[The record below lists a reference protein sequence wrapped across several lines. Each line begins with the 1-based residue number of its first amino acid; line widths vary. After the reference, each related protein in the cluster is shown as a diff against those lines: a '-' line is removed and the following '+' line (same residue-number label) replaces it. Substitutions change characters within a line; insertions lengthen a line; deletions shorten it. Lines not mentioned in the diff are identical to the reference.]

1 MFPGGEVWLCC
12 SFSSY
17 FSQSQ
22 WEVGEFSMNMQRGK
36 AVGTPLDDD
45 RASRE
50 CPQTRLRPVAFI
62 WGAARCS
69 LTADRCRSGSV
80 GGQEGGK
87 GGSRGLG
94 GESGSSPDPCRVS
107 RENTGRRE
115 ARFGNLLGQMI
126 RRVGGDAV
134 RALHARPCKCH
145 WGEPHRGRSRAA
157 WRVVGAPGRCR
168 PEKGMF
174 DPPRA
179 AWRPLPPLRRSLPG
193 PRGMGTGL
201 FS

>member
-1 MFPGGEVWLCC
+1 
-12 SFSSY
+12 
-17 FSQSQ
+17 
-22 WEVGEFSMNMQRGK
+22 MNMQRGK

-69 LTADRCRSGSV
+69 LTADHCRSGSV

-94 GESGSSPDPCRVS
+94 GESGSSTDPCRVS
-107 RENTGRRE
+107 RESTGRRK

-134 RALHARPCKCH
+134 RALHARPCKCRG
-145 WGEPHRGRSRAA
+145 GEPHRGRSRAA

>member
-1 MFPGGEVWLCC
+1 
-12 SFSSY
+12 
-17 FSQSQ
+17 
-22 WEVGEFSMNMQRGK
+22 MNMQRGK

-69 LTADRCRSGSV
+69 LTADHCQSGLV

-134 RALHARPCKCH
+134 RALHARPCKCRG
-145 WGEPHRGRSRAA
+145 GEPHRGRSRAA
-157 WRVVGAPGRCR
+157 WRVVGAPG
-168 PEKGMF
+168 
-174 DPPRA
+174 
-179 AWRPLPPLRRSLPG
+179 PLPARERNVRSPTSGLEASPSAPQVTARSPG
-193 PRGMGTGL
+193 NGDRPVFLAVYPRVL
-201 FS
+201 SVSR